1 MSIKNTDARFP
12 RIRYVMLEKQNPAEK
27 NKMQLFQSTSLIV
40 SSKPAMRC
48 GVRVRAQLRAG
59 DKCGTQLS
67 QKYQGNPKY
76 NWCAVRGFFDPSCAN
91 LQQELDQCR
100 GNGS

>member
-1 MSIKNTDARFP
+1 
-12 RIRYVMLEKQNPAEK
+12 
-27 NKMQLFQSTSLIV
+27 MQTFQS
-40 SSKPAMRC
+40 KPHIRTIKSAMRC

-67 QKYQGNPKY
+67 QKYQGYPKY
-76 NWCAVRGFFDPSCAN
+76 NWCAVRGFSDPSCAN